1 MKTTLLLLFF
11 LCATLSFGQTAI
23 AITPLVNEPQMVT
36 FSSHPTHAMQQS
48 MSAEQS
54 LLERSSVVYAQG
66 ERPLWEVAPKSQAT
80 PLGDVARVL
89 RKEHETAKKADVVW
103 QN

>member
-1 MKTTLLLLFF
+1 MT
-11 LCATLSFGQTAI
+11 
-23 AITPLVNEPQMVT
+23 LVNEPQMVT
-36 FSSHPTHAMQQS
+36 FSSHANHATQQN

-66 ERPLWEVAPKSQAT
+66 ERPLWEVAPKSQPT
-80 PLGDVARVL
+80 PLGDVARAL
-89 RKEHETAKKADVVW
+89 RKEHEAVKKADIIW